1 MVRLKAV
8 KTFPAPFRPS
18 PAGRLLQMIVGQM
31 RSVMQLHLHA
41 VTVIISFSVLLIE
54 QVAKTKQKRCAFWLV
69 FTVLA
74 NAQFSES

>member
-8 KTFPAPFRPS
+8 KTFRAPLRPS

-41 VTVIISFSVLLIE
+41 VTVAISFSVLLIDRTSC
-54 QVAKTKQKRCAFWLV
+54 QNKTETVRFLV
-69 FTVLA
+69 SLYCLGKCSVL
-74 NAQFSES
+74 